1 MWLCLCPVQR
11 VEVEGWMRCCAGWS
25 VRGRRNRARAGGRRR
40 VRHSQEVVVGV
51 GGRPDV
57 SIVKDLITRWNRGD
71 ATASKMHIHKVR
83 RPLPNSSHDHTTSS
97 HPAAREKQINPR
109 ERVSSRLEVPSRER
123 RARVAMPARH
133 EMTQL
138 AEAVEEDEDDVVP
151 RATCLW
157 VEIDSTPFFSVHQQ
171 GNPPGMA
178 MAKKDGR
185 ATLRSRPSRSDSTL
199 IPGRSSKKTMFFTTV
214 HGDCYVRR

>member
-1 MWLCLCPVQR
+1 
-11 VEVEGWMRCCAGWS
+11 
-25 VRGRRNRARAGGRRR
+25 
-40 VRHSQEVVVGV
+40 
-51 GGRPDV
+51 
-57 SIVKDLITRWNRGD
+57 
-71 ATASKMHIHKVR
+71 MHIHKG
-83 RPLPNSSHDHTTSS
+83 LIKAGSSES
-97 HPAAREKQINPR
+97 
-109 ERVSSRLEVPSRER
+109 ER

-178 MAKKDGR
+178 MAKKDGLASLVLDLPDRIQHSYLADNVLQQSMETEALNGDPMPSVGRRVR
-185 ATLRSRPSRSDSTL
+185 AGSIALQSHRVMSYIDSNLEVCTSRPRCFVL
-199 IPGRSSKKTMFFTTV
+199 
-214 HGDCYVRR
+214 